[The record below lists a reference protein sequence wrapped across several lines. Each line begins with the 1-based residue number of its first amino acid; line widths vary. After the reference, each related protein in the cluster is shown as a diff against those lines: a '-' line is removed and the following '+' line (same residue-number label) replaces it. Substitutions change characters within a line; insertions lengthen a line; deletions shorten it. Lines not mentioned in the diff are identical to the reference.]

1 MDFLVSRLFDWVL
14 PLLVEALVR
23 VGPTLGPQLDRL
35 LNRFRAS
42 LDVFEVNDFRVS
54 LDVKDARGHRA
65 VYTRR
70 ERVRFLRD
78 HVTTFYDYGWGT
90 GETFASHRITPGRV
104 VDRQRVGPRYRSLVL
119 LPKPKR
125 RGERLTFTV
134 RRAIRRGGFGGRA
147 NWLEADIYYKTRR
160 AQLRVS
166 VPGPPGAVSPAGM
179 RRGEFTGTNPVR
191 ESRATG
197 DGVDHLNTAGRRPL
211 HPALGMVDQRKAARC
226 AVSPLFD

>member
-166 VPGPPGAVSPAGM
+166 VPGTRRVQSARLVCGGESSPVPIRFG
-179 RRGEFTGTNPVR
+179 R
-191 ESRATG
+191 
-197 DGVDHLNTAGRRPL
+197 AGRQEMAWTTSTPRVGDRYTL
-211 HPALGMVDQRKAARC
+211 LWEW
-226 AVSPLFD
+226 